1 MGEAGLEMKTL
12 KVSEDTLRELR
23 TPFVWNRPRAK
34 LYDYHNEIGGLYYQ
48 PMISYIRSREAGG
61 QRQTVQV
68 PDRIQS
74 NFDRIVYRRKH
85 EEEDMQDFLTM
96 YYARRLKDVNS
107 KTVHVKNELMRWSK
121 DPKSLNMVRGS
132 ANIRDRYLCKLQL
145 LHTEHQAAEAR
156 RRAEAG
162 ELDELE
168 LVDDDLPVIHSGKEV
183 GLDKYEPGYEK
194 FVEDR
199 EQILREK
206 LMRKKEY
213 YAIDKAMK
221 ERMAAVMDRTKH
233 LNKMTHVMQELEG
246 SDEGKQMQSVQ
257 NMESSSKNVTTKSY
271 KMEWH
276 SEGGHEFSQSFAD
289 KVGSEDEYL
298 KSSMRGRDE
307 IAKNYK
313 IDAEENE
320 EGVAAIGNMEK
331 KFERAARKANIYSRG
346 QLNKPKVKYTLP
358 RW

>member
-1 MGEAGLEMKTL
+1 MGEAALEMKTL
-12 KVSEDTLRELR
+12 KVSEDTMKELR
-23 TPFVWNRPRAK
+23 TPFVWSRPRSK
-34 LYDYHNEIGGLYYQ
+34 LYDYHSEIGGLYYQ
-48 PMISYIRSREAGG
+48 PMISYIRSREQGG
-61 QRQTVQV
+61 QRATVQV

-162 ELDELE
+162 EMDEMEEMDYDMAL
-168 LVDDDLPVIHSGKEV
+168 IHSKEEVVGK
-183 GLDKYEPGYEK
+183 DKYEPGYEK

-206 LMRKKEY
+206 LERKKEY

-221 ERMAAVMDRTKH
+221 ERMHAVMDRTKH
-233 LNKMTHVMQELEG
+233 LNKLTNVMKELE
-246 SDEGKQMQSVQ
+246 SKEE
-257 NMESSSKNVTTKSY
+257 ESASTNVTTKSY
-271 KMEWH
+271 KMEWRQ
-276 SEGGHEFSQSFAD
+276 EGGQEVKQAFKTSMESQ
-289 KVGSEDEYL
+289 
-298 KSSMRGRDE
+298 DE
-307 IAKNYK
+307 IAKKYK
-313 IDAEENE
+313 I
-320 EGVAAIGNMEK
+320 EGEADIAAIGDMEK

-346 QLNKPKVKYTLP
+346 QLNKPKVKYVLP

>member
-1 MGEAGLEMKTL
+1 MGEAALEMKTL
-12 KVSEDTLRELR
+12 KVSEDTMKELR
-23 TPFVWNRPRAK
+23 TPFVWSRPRSK
-34 LYDYHNEIGGLYYQ
+34 LYDYHSEIGGLYYQ
-48 PMISYIRSREAGG
+48 PMISYIRSREQGG
-61 QRQTVQV
+61 QRATVQV

-162 ELDELE
+162 EMDEME
-168 LVDDDLPVIHSGKEV
+168 EMDYDMALVHSKEEVVGK
-183 GLDKYEPGYEK
+183 DKYEPGYEK

-199 EQILREK
+199 EQIIREK
-206 LMRKKEY
+206 LERKREY

-221 ERMAAVMDRTKH
+221 ERMSAVMDRTKH
-233 LNKMTHVMQELEG
+233 LNKLTNVMQE
-246 SDEGKQMQSVQ
+246 
-257 NMESSSKNVTTKSY
+257 MESKEEESATNNVNVTTKTY
-271 KMEWH
+271 KVEWH
-276 SEGGHEFSQSFAD
+276 QEGGQEVKKAFKTCVESQ
-289 KVGSEDEYL
+289 DEMG
-298 KSSMRGRDE
+298 K
-307 IAKNYK
+307 KYK
-313 IDAEENE
+313 IDGEDAEADI
-320 EGVAAIGNMEK
+320 AAIGDMEK

-346 QLNKPKVKYTLP
+346 QLNKPKVKYVLP